1 MEIEERPQVELVG
14 EPPRPAAWLLLFA
27 LFGGNVALAIGPW
40 FVRIADTGPV
50 SAGFWRLF
58 LALPF
63 LVLLAKAN
71 HQRLTGMGA
80 KTLALVALGAVT
92 FALDLASWHIGI
104 EMTRMANATL
114 FGNSGSILL
123 MVGGLLALRRKPRAT
138 EVAAVCLAMLGAAL
152 LLGRS
157 MDIDRQTLVGDLFC
171 ITAGLLYVGY
181 ILLVRNIRGRIG
193 PWSLLFW
200 SSLAGAPV
208 MLAVAITMGEP
219 VWPSVWWPLI
229 GLMLACQ
236 ALLDAGDEVVLFSPA
251 YDAYAPL
258 VRRAGGVPV
267 FVPLHPHHWEYRR
280 EAIEAALSS
289 QPNYPVF

>member
-1 MEIEERPQVELVG
+1 ML
-14 EPPRPAAWLLLFA
+14 
-27 LFGGNVALAIGPW
+27 GGNVALALGPW
-40 FVRIADTGPV
+40 FVRLADSGPV
-50 SAGFWRLF
+50 SAGFWRMT
-58 LALPF
+58 LALPLLLF
-63 LVLLAKAN
+63 LML
-71 HQRLTGMGA
+71 HQREQAHGYGRGDWL
-80 KTLALVALGAVT
+80 LVAGAGVI

-104 EMTRMANATL
+104 GQTRLGNAAL

-236 ALLDAGDEVVLFSPA
+236 IVGQGLLIWSLNRFSALIIGLVLLTQPAISVLAGWISFGEMLDPVDAIGMVLVA
-251 YDAYAPL
+251 
-258 VRRAGGVPV
+258 
-267 FVPLHPHHWEYRR
+267 
-280 EAIEAALSS
+280 AALVVARAR
-289 QPNYPVF
+289 QA

>member
-1 MEIEERPQVELVG
+1 
-14 EPPRPAAWLLLFA
+14 LL
-27 LFGGNVALAIGPW
+27 GGNVALALGPW
-40 FVRIADTGPV
+40 FVRLADSGPV
-50 SAGFWRLF
+50 SAGFWRMT
-58 LALPF
+58 LALPLLLF
-63 LVLLAKAN
+63 LML
-71 HQRLTGMGA
+71 HQREQAHGYGCRDWL
-80 KTLALVALGAVT
+80 LVAGAGVI

-104 EMTRMANATL
+104 GQTRLGNAAL

-236 ALLDAGDEVVLFSPA
+236 IVGQGLLIWSLNRFSALIIGLVLLTQPAISVLAGWISFGEMLDPVDAIGMVLVA
-251 YDAYAPL
+251 
-258 VRRAGGVPV
+258 
-267 FVPLHPHHWEYRR
+267 
-280 EAIEAALSS
+280 AALVVARAR
-289 QPNYPVF
+289 QA